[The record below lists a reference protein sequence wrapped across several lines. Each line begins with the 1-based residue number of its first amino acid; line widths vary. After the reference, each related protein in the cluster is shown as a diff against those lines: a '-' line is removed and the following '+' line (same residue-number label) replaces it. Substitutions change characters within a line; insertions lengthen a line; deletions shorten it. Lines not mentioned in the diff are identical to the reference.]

1 MTLRPIPALITA
13 LSLLAA
19 PPLTAG
25 EQTDSAA
32 VAPRRIIVWHDVTG
46 AAIGAGL
53 TVGIT
58 EALKHGVTEWRPDR
72 SDNRS
77 FPSRHASWAYAGA
90 AILSVELS
98 DRFAYTPLLA
108 QTAANA
114 VGMQRV
120 ISRRHHPSD
129 VLAGA
134 AVGMLSVR
142 AGYWLSDLIFNTS
155 RRQIFNFSDERH
167 TSLYASTVAI
177 IPLKSKNGDFAF
189 GTGIESV
196 LGINTPLSERFD
208 LGAAVGLRSSPVY
221 SRHQF
226 IDPLSSL
233 ALRATADYCIIESRR
248 WSVGVGASASML
260 HNFHHDTLGIS
271 RFGAAADFSA
281 DAIHRLTDR
290 ISTGLTAAIEGA
302 AIKGFRPAIRLALNT
317 RVTL

>member
-32 VAPRRIIVWHDVTG
+32 VAPRRVIVWHDVTG

-120 ISRRHHPSD
+120 ISRRHYPSD

-134 AVGMLSVR
+134 AVGLLSVR

-155 RRQIFNFSDERH
+155 RRQTINFTGERRS
-167 TSLYASTVAI
+167 SLYSSTVAI
-177 IPLKSKNGDFAF
+177 IPLKSKNGDFAL
-189 GTGIESV
+189 GTGIESTI
-196 LGINTPLSERFD
+196 GINVPLTERFSFD
-208 LGAAVGLRSSPVY
+208 AAVGLRSTPVY
-221 SRHQF
+221 CHRQF
-226 IDPLSSL
+226 VGPLSSV
-233 ALRATADYCIIESRR
+233 ALRASGSCTVIDSRR
-248 WSVGVGASASML
+248 WAVGVGASASML

-271 RFGAAADFSA
+271 RFGAAAYLSA

-290 ISTGLTAAIEGA
+290 ISAGLSAAIEGA
-302 AIKGFRPAIRLALNT
+302 AIKGFRPSLRIALLTRLSL
-317 RVTL
+317 

>member
-19 PPLTAG
+19 PQMRAG
-25 EQTDSAA
+25 EQADS
-32 VAPRRIIVWHDVTG
+32 VTPAPAHTAVWHDITG
-46 AAIGAGL
+46 AVIGAGL

-58 EALKHGVTEWRPDR
+58 EILKHAVPEWRPDR

-77 FPSRHASWAYAGA
+77 FPSRHASWAYAAA

-120 ISRRHHPSD
+120 ISRRHYPSD

-134 AVGMLSVR
+134 AVGLLSVR

-155 RRQIFNFSDERH
+155 RRQIINFSAERRS
-167 TSLYASTVAI
+167 SLYTSTIAI
-177 IPLKSKNGDFAF
+177 IPLKSKNGDFAL
-189 GTGIESV
+189 GTGIESAI
-196 LGINTPLSERFD
+196 GIIAPIAERFNI
-208 LGAAVGLRSSPVY
+208 GAAAGLRSAPVY
-221 SRHQF
+221 SHRQF
-226 IDPLSSL
+226 VDPLSSL
-233 ALRATADYCIIESRR
+233 ALRATADYCIIDSRR
-248 WSVGVGASASML
+248 WAVGVGASASML

-302 AIKGFRPAIRLALNT
+302 AIKGFRPAIRLTLNT

>member
-32 VAPRRIIVWHDVTG
+32 VVPRRVIVWHDVTG

-72 SDNRS
+72 SDDRS

-98 DRFAYTPLLA
+98 DRFVYTPLLA

-120 ISRRHHPSD
+120 ISLRHYPSD

-134 AVGMLSVR
+134 AVGLLSVR
-142 AGYWLSDLIFNTS
+142 AGYWLSNLIFNTS
-155 RRQIFNFSDERH
+155 RRQTFNFSGERRS
-167 TSLYASTVAI
+167 SLYTSTVAI
-177 IPLKSKNGDFAF
+177 IPLKSKNGDFAL
-189 GTGIESV
+189 GTGIESAI
-196 LGINTPLSERFD
+196 GIIAPIAERFNI
-208 LGAAVGLRSSPVY
+208 GAAAGLRSAPVY
-221 SRHQF
+221 SRRQF
-226 IDPLSSL
+226 VDPLSSL
-233 ALRATADYCIIESRR
+233 ALRATAGCSIIDSRR
-248 WSVGVGASASML
+248 WTIEVGASASLL
-260 HNFHHDTLGIS
+260 HNFHHNTLGVKQ
-271 RFGAAADFSA
+271 FGAAADLSTEA
-281 DAIHRLTDR
+281 VHRLTGR
-290 ISTGLTAAIEGA
+290 ISAGLSAAFEGA
-302 AIKGFRPAIRLALNT
+302 SIRGFRPSLRIALNT

>member
-19 PPLTAG
+19 SPLTAG

-32 VAPRRIIVWHDVTG
+32 VAPRRVNIWHDVTG
-46 AAIGAGL
+46 AAFGAGL

-90 AILSVELS
+90 AILSVELR

-108 QTAANA
+108 QTAANT

-120 ISRRHHPSD
+120 ISRRHYPSD

-134 AVGMLSVR
+134 AVGLLSVR

-155 RRQIFNFSDERH
+155 RRQTINFSDERRS
-167 TSLYASTVAI
+167 SLYASTVAI
-177 IPLKSKNGDFAF
+177 IPLKSKNGDFAL
-189 GTGIESV
+189 GTGIESAI
-196 LGINTPLSERFD
+196 GIIAPIAERFNI
-208 LGAAVGLRSSPVY
+208 GAAAGLRSAPVY
-221 SRHQF
+221 SHHQF
-226 IDPLSSL
+226 VAPLSSL
-233 ALRATADYCIIESRR
+233 ALRATAGYSIIDSRR
-248 WSVGVGASASML
+248 WAVDVGASASLL
-260 HNFHHDTLGIS
+260 HNFHHNTLGVKQ
-271 RFGAAADFSA
+271 FGAAADLSA

-290 ISTGLTAAIEGA
+290 ISTGISAAIEGA
-302 AIKGFRPAIRLALNT
+302 SIRGFRPSLRIALNT

>member
-19 PPLTAG
+19 PQMKAG

-32 VAPRRIIVWHDVTG
+32 VAPRRVIVWHDVTG
-46 AAIGAGL
+46 AAFGAGL
-53 TVGIT
+53 TVSIT

-120 ISRRHHPSD
+120 ISRRHYPSD

-134 AVGMLSVR
+134 AVGLLSVR

-155 RRQIFNFSDERH
+155 RRQTINFSAERRS
-167 TSLYASTVAI
+167 SLYTSTVAI

-233 ALRATADYCIIESRR
+233 CLRASAGYTIIDSRR
-248 WSVGVGASASML
+248 WAIEAGAAAALL
-260 HNFHHDTLGIS
+260 HNFHHTTLGVN
-271 RFGAAADFSA
+271 RFGVAADLSA
-281 DAIHRLTDR
+281 DAIHRLTNR

>member
-19 PPLTAG
+19 PQMKAG
-25 EQTDSAA
+25 EQADSAA
-32 VAPRRIIVWHDVTG
+32 VDPRHVNIWHDVTG
-46 AAIGAGL
+46 AAFGAGL

-72 SDNRS
+72 SDDRS

-90 AILSVELS
+90 AILSVEFS
-98 DRFAYTPLLA
+98 DRFVYTTLLA

-120 ISRRHHPSD
+120 ISRRHYPSD

-134 AVGMLSVR
+134 AVGLLSVR

-155 RRQIFNFSDERH
+155 RRQTINFSAERRS
-167 TSLYASTVAI
+167 SLYTSTIAI
-177 IPLKSKNGDFAF
+177 IPLKSKNGDFAL
-189 GTGIESV
+189 GTGIESAI
-196 LGINTPLSERFD
+196 GIIVPIAERFD
-208 LGAAVGLRSSPVY
+208 FGAAAGLRSAPVY
-221 SRHQF
+221 SHRQF
-226 IDPLSSL
+226 VDPLSSV
-233 ALRATADYCIIESRR
+233 ALRATAGYCIIDSRR
-248 WSVGVGASASML
+248 WAVEAGASASLL
-260 HNFHHDTLGIS
+260 HNFHHNTLGVKQ
-271 RFGAAADFSA
+271 FGVAADLSA

-302 AIKGFRPAIRLALNT
+302 AIKGFRPSLRIALCT
-317 RVTL
+317 RVSL

>member
-32 VAPRRIIVWHDVTG
+32 VAPRRVILWHDVTG
-46 AAIGAGL
+46 AAIGAEL
-53 TVGIT
+53 TVCIT

-120 ISRRHHPSD
+120 ISRRHYPSD

-134 AVGMLSVR
+134 AVGLLSVR

-155 RRQIFNFSDERH
+155 SRQTINFSGERRS
-167 TSLYASTVAI
+167 SLYSSTVAI
-177 IPLKSKNGDFAF
+177 IPLKSKNGDFAL
-189 GTGIESV
+189 GTGIESAI
-196 LGINTPLSERFD
+196 GIIAPIAERFNI
-208 LGAAVGLRSSPVY
+208 GAAVGLRSAPVY
-221 SRHQF
+221 SHRQF
-226 IDPLSSL
+226 VDPLSSL
-233 ALRATADYCIIESRR
+233 ALRAEAGYTILDSRR
-248 WSVGVGASASML
+248 WDLSVGASASLL
-260 HNFHHDTLGIS
+260 HNFHHDTLGVS
-271 RFGAAADFSA
+271 RFNAAGDLSA
-281 DAIHRLTDR
+281 ETTHRLTDR
-290 ISTGLTAAIEGA
+290 ISAGLLAAIEGA
-302 AIKGFRPAIRLALNT
+302 AIKGFRPSLRIALLT
-317 RVTL
+317 RVSL

>member
-32 VAPRRIIVWHDVTG
+32 VAPRRVIVWHDVTG

-72 SDNRS
+72 SDDRS

-98 DRFAYTPLLA
+98 DRFVYTSLLA

-120 ISRRHHPSD
+120 ISRRHYPSD

-134 AVGMLSVR
+134 AVGLLSVR

-155 RRQIFNFSDERH
+155 RRQTINFSAERRS
-167 TSLYASTVAI
+167 SLYTSTIAI
-177 IPLKSKNGDFAF
+177 IPLKSKNGDFAL
-189 GTGIESV
+189 GTGIESAI
-196 LGINTPLSERFD
+196 GIIAPIAERFNI
-208 LGAAVGLRSSPVY
+208 GAAAGLRSTPVY
-221 SRHQF
+221 SHRQF
-226 IDPLSSL
+226 VDPLSSL
-233 ALRATADYCIIESRR
+233 CLRASAGYTIIDSRR
-248 WSVGVGASASML
+248 WAVEAGASASLL
-260 HNFHHDTLGIS
+260 HNFHHNTLGVKQ
-271 RFGAAADFSA
+271 FGVAADLSA

-290 ISTGLTAAIEGA
+290 ISAGLSAAIEGA
-302 AIKGFRPAIRLALNT
+302 AIKGFRPSLRIALST
-317 RVTL
+317 RVSL

>member
-19 PPLTAG
+19 PQMKAG
-25 EQTDSAA
+25 EQADSAA
-32 VAPRRIIVWHDVTG
+32 VAPRRVNIWHDVTG

-58 EALKHGVTEWRPDR
+58 EILKHAIPEWRPDR
-72 SDNRS
+72 SDDRS

-98 DRFAYTPLLA
+98 DRFAYTSLLA

-120 ISRRHHPSD
+120 ISRRHYPSD

-134 AVGMLSVR
+134 AVGLLSVR

-155 RRQIFNFSDERH
+155 RRQTINFSAERRS
-167 TSLYASTVAI
+167 SLYTSTIAI
-177 IPLKSKNGDFAF
+177 IPLKSKNGDFAL
-189 GTGIESV
+189 GTGIESAI
-196 LGINTPLSERFD
+196 GIIVPIAERFNI
-208 LGAAVGLRSSPVY
+208 GAAAGLRSTPVY
-221 SRHQF
+221 SHRQF
-226 IDPLSSL
+226 VDPLSSL

-302 AIKGFRPAIRLALNT
+302 AIKGFRPAIRLTLNT